1 VTTSARPRVAGE
13 NNRSRRDRARLRL
26 VVTIGVPAVV
36 AIVCLVAAVLT
47 SARRADE
54 ASLDRER
61 QLIQQAI
68 ADRGTRILRE
78 VESVAATS
86 DAKQAIRRDDDPQWV
101 ERRIGKWL
109 EDFFDHDVVLVVDG
123 SDRLQYTRFRASGDA
138 GATELAKELA
148 ASFGFL
154 RGRRLPSDSL
164 RLIAAPDAVKPGR
177 SAVLIQHLPN
187 GPAIVA
193 AVAVGSD
200 SDLASGNPS
209 APIVASVKYIDDDML
224 REIGNRLQL
233 PGLHAIGDAAPALDK
248 EAATIADAKGQT
260 IARFAWQPVRPSGQI
275 AGYVLPFIALAIAGL
290 AVLLGLMVRHMRRSE
305 RAIAAGET
313 QLRHLALH
321 DPVCGLPNRIY
332 FGERLETVIDEVRHG
347 GPSAAVFYID
357 LDHFKDVNDT
367 LGHHIGDELILKV
380 TQRLSRVMRGD
391 DLVARLG
398 GDEFAIITSC
408 TSDSYTLQATA
419 GRIIAAICAPYAIK
433 GHNIII
439 GASIGIAV
447 IDRRAGDAGD
457 ILRYADMALYRAKNE
472 GRNRACIYDAAMDA
486 DLSQRKLLEG
496 DLLEAIENE
505 GLKAAYQPIVNA
517 SGETMIAV
525 EALARWTHPRAGIIS
540 PAEFIPVAE
549 HSGLIIQLGEWMLRR
564 ACLDGGNWPGLT
576 VAVNVSPLQF
586 RRSDFVDVVERILK
600 ETDFDANRLE
610 LELTE
615 STLLGN
621 LETAEQSMLRL
632 KAIGVRFALDDF
644 GTGYSSLLY
653 LRRFPFDKLKIDS
666 SFVRSIETASDAA
679 AIVHA
684 IVSLGR
690 GLGMKVT
697 AEGVENAE
705 QHLFLRAAGVHSM
718 QGYRFGRPA
727 QPPTSTRDWLLP
739 TTTVLAG
746 PTRKSRSRVEPSL
759 ALPRCLRSPRAR
771 GEMVCRSAARN
782 QGGADG
788 SAENRI
794 GDRSRQWRRQGRGAG
809 AGAGRP
815 CGRARRTARGSA

>member
-1 VTTSARPRVAGE
+1 VATSARPQTPEEGKQ
-13 NNRSRRDRARLRL
+13 SRWRHARRRL
-26 VVTIGVPAVV
+26 VVPIGVIAVV
-36 AIVCLVAAVLT
+36 AIACLVVAVLT
-47 SARRADE
+47 STRRAE
-54 ASLDRER
+54 ETSLNRER

-68 ADRGTRILRE
+68 AERGARILRE
-78 VESVAATS
+78 VESVATTQGAT
-86 DAKQAIRRDDDPQWV
+86 QAIRLDYDPQWV
-101 ERRIGKWL
+101 ERRVGKWL
-109 EDFFDHDVVLVVDG
+109 EDFFDQDLVVVVDG
-123 SDRLQYTRFRASGDA
+123 LDRIEYARSRAPRDP
-138 GATELAKELA
+138 GATDLPKELA
-148 ASFGFL
+148 ASVDLL
-154 RGRRLPSDSL
+154 RGRPGILPRAARVVAAQDSL
-164 RLIAAPDAVKPGR
+164 KAGR
-177 SAVLIQHLPN
+177 STALIQRFEN

-200 SDLASGNPS
+200 SDLALGNAG
-209 APIVASVKYIDDDML
+209 APIVVSVKYIDDDML
-224 REIGNRLQL
+224 REIGNLLQL
-233 PGLHAIGDAAPALDK
+233 PGLRQIDDPASALDK
-248 EAATIADAKGQT
+248 QVTTIADAEGGA
-260 IARFAWQPVRPSGQI
+260 IARLAWQPARPGGGIVGS
-275 AGYVLPFIALAIAGL
+275 VLPFIAVAIAGL
-290 AVLLGLMVRHMRRSE
+290 AVLIGLMVRHMRRTE

-332 FGERLETVIDEVRHG
+332 FGERLETVIDEVRRG
-347 GPSAAVFYID
+347 GSSAAVFYID

-367 LGHHIGDELILKV
+367 LGHHIGDELILNV

-408 TSDSYTLQATA
+408 TSDSYSLQATA
-419 GRIIAAICAPYAIK
+419 GRIISAICAPYSIK

-447 IDRRAGDAGD
+447 IDGRVGDAGD

-472 GRNRACIYDAAMDA
+472 GRNRACIYDTAMDA
-486 DLSQRKLLEG
+486 DLSQRKLLEA
-496 DLLEAIENE
+496 DLLQAIRND

-517 SGETMIAV
+517 SGEAMIAV
-525 EALARWTHPRAGIIS
+525 EALARWTHPTAGAIS
-540 PAEFIPVAE
+540 PVDFIPIAE
-549 HSGLIIQLGEWMLRR
+549 HSGLIIELGEWMLRR
-564 ACLDGGNWPGLT
+564 ACLDGRNWPGLT

-600 ETDFDANRLE
+600 ETNFDANRLE

-621 LETAEQSMLRL
+621 LEAAELSMLRL

-666 SFVRSIETASDAA
+666 SFVRSIETAPDAA

-718 QGYRFGRPA
+718 QGYRFGRPGPA
-727 QPPTSTRDWLLP
+727 ADISAR
-739 TTTVLAG
+739 LAS
-746 PTRKSRSRVEPSL
+746 PDDYRV
-759 ALPRCLRSPRAR
+759 
-771 GEMVCRSAARN
+771 
-782 QGGADG
+782 
-788 SAENRI
+788 
-794 GDRSRQWRRQGRGAG
+794 
-809 AGAGRP
+809 GRP
-815 CGRARRTARGSA
+815 DQEVALAS